1 MRISILIFALV
12 LVGCERQTPTVP
24 RPAPPI
30 IQAKPQP
37 KVVTG
42 ARAGDITVHNC
53 TVTKE
58 SDGHADCICRRANT
72 HIDANDTSK
81 QALVCQ

>member
-30 IQAKPQP
+30 IQANPVP
-37 KVVTG
+37 KV
-42 ARAGDITVHNC
+42 APAHSGDITVHNC

-58 SDGHADCICRRANT
+58 TDGHADCICRRANT

-81 QALVCQ
+81 QALVCR

>member
-1 MRISILIFALV
+1 MRLSILIFALV

-37 KVVTG
+37 KVAP

-58 SDGHADCICRRANT
+58 TDGHADCICRRANT
-72 HIDANDTSK
+72 HIDANDTAK
-81 QALVCQ
+81 QALVCR